1 MDAIIINAFLTTGM
15 EAFQTMFGIAPEP
28 KQAHLLDTNAGHP

>member
-1 MDAIIINAFLTTGM
+1 MDAIIINAFLTAGM
-15 EAFQTMFGIAPEP
+15 EAFQTMFGIASEP